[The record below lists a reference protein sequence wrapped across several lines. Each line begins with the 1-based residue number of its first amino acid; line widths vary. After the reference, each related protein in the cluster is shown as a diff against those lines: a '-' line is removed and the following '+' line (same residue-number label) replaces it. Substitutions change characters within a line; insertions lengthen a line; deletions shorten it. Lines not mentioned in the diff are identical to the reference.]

1 MSIKVSMHN
10 WMRPEP
16 IEHTIARLGRMGY
29 DGLEISG
36 EPQGFDVAQVRG
48 LLDKHGLECW
58 GAVTLMTAG
67 RDLLD
72 QDPYVRMGSVQ
83 YVKDCLTFVSQLE
96 GKILTV
102 VPSTVGK
109 TVPMASAADEWRWC
123 VEGLKECQAHA
134 ETVGVRIGLEPLNR
148 FETYFLNRCEQA
160 LALADA
166 VGGDCGV
173 ALDAFHMNI
182 EESDLLAAIR
192 AAGDRLVDFH
202 VADNNRMPPGH
213 GALDWEA
220 IVGALAG
227 IGYEG
232 HMTVEFVASVDRS
245 AISQRTEI
253 GDASEAGGGAAM
265 EKFLRDHSTGAV
277 PESYYD
283 RYAQE
288 SIDRLRAAFAANAAP
303 AV

>member
-16 IEHTIARLGRMGY
+16 IEHTIKRLARLGY
-29 DGLEISG
+29 DGIEISG
-36 EPQGFDVAQVRG
+36 EPQSFDAGEVRG

-58 GAVTLMTAG
+58 GAVTLMTVG

-83 YVKDCLTFVSQLE
+83 YVKDCLTFVSEL
-96 GKILTV
+96 GGRIVTV

-109 TVPMASAADEWRWC
+109 TVPMATPSEEWGWA
-123 VEGLKECQAHA
+123 VEALKRCQEHA
-134 ETVGVRIGLEPLNR
+134 EQVGVRIALEPLNR

-160 LALADA
+160 LALAEE

-182 EESDLLAAIR
+182 EESDLLGAIR
-192 AAGDRLVDFH
+192 AAGDRLADFH
-202 VADNNRMPPGH
+202 VADNNRMPPGY
-213 GALDWEA
+213 GALDWDA
-220 IVGALAG
+220 IVRELVG
-227 IGYEG
+227 IGYDG

-245 AISQRTEI
+245 AISDRTDI
-253 GDASEAGGGAAM
+253 GDASEAGGGVGM
-265 EKFLRDHSTGAV
+265 EKFLRDHSTGAI
-277 PESYYD
+277 PEDYYD
-283 RYAQE
+283 RYAMQ
-288 SIDRLRAAFAANAAP
+288 SIDHLRTALAANAAS